1 MGVAEFGV
9 TLMKNF
15 FDRLPWQ
22 TVFAVCLGLFFLR
35 NVLMPTVADDYSYA
49 FIWDGDGRGN
59 LLDGLDGSR
68 LQPIESFGDIIQSQ
82 WAHYL
87 TWGGRTIA
95 HIFVQLFVWE
105 NNLLFD
111 AANTLVF
118 AAMVLLLFKA
128 GTGLPLREL
137 NKTYL
142 LFILAGLYFCM
153 PTPVI
158 TTIWLTG
165 ACNYLWMSTLIILFL
180 LPFVTA
186 YRQQK
191 LVPSPLSLVPIMA
204 ILGLCAGWSIEPG
217 AAVAVSLTSLFVL
230 DAWLKK
236 NLRPWMKIGFA
247 FLIVGAAIL
256 FLSPGNFQRLELTN
270 ALEPDELVPPD
281 AQWTLQMFAVN
292 FVAGFLPDFLRE
304 LILFVPIICYFE
316 RSQRSESASRF
327 ILMFAG
333 AAVMVL
339 SVMMFSP
346 EFPERAGFPSTIFLL
361 VASLAALKEILPDVK
376 KFCRRHVKGAT
387 LAAGIIAA
395 WWTLNLL
402 GCFYVEFDLHR
413 QFAARDAYIAAH
425 KHDDLITVAPLKVP
439 AWIGDIL
446 GSRTWDALTFKLG
459 GEFDD
464 VPDGDRNVTFARY
477 HGLKKIVVA
486 DNSP

>member
-1 MGVAEFGV
+1 
-9 TLMKNF
+9 MKNF
-15 FDRLPWQ
+15 FDKLPWQ

-68 LQPIESFGDIIQSQ
+68 LQPIETFGDIIQSQ
-82 WAHYL
+82 WSHYL

-142 LFILAGLYFCM
+142 LFILAGLYFCT

-191 LVPSPLSLVPIMA
+191 LVPCP
-204 ILGLCAGWSIEPG
+204 
-217 AAVAVSLTSLFVL
+217 
-230 DAWLKK
+230 
-236 NLRPWMKIGFA
+236 
-247 FLIVGAAIL
+247 
-256 FLSPGNFQRLELTN
+256 
-270 ALEPDELVPPD
+270 
-281 AQWTLQMFAVN
+281 
-292 FVAGFLPDFLRE
+292 
-304 LILFVPIICYFE
+304 
-316 RSQRSESASRF
+316 
-327 ILMFAG
+327 
-333 AAVMVL
+333 
-339 SVMMFSP
+339 
-346 EFPERAGFPSTIFLL
+346 
-361 VASLAALKEILPDVK
+361 
-376 KFCRRHVKGAT
+376 
-387 LAAGIIAA
+387 
-395 WWTLNLL
+395 
-402 GCFYVEFDLHR
+402 
-413 QFAARDAYIAAH
+413 
-425 KHDDLITVAPLKVP
+425 
-439 AWIGDIL
+439 
-446 GSRTWDALTFKLG
+446 
-459 GEFDD
+459 
-464 VPDGDRNVTFARY
+464 
-477 HGLKKIVVA
+477 
-486 DNSP
+486 